1 MTVIVL
7 IVLTVFALAFLL
19 WVACY
24 AGPPDL
30 LGHRTGWRRS
40 SWREAEERA
49 EALVQQLLSD
59 DEYRQL
65 RRYGYLEIASPSLPF
80 RTYRVPRNKG
90 QVGVFEDGVL
100 TMKLCIQSV
109 EPIPDGDTIVMHKL
123 MIEGNE
129 REYLRIANRF
139 PPTFNGMRRG
149 TALW

>member
-1 MTVIVL
+1 VILLL
-7 IVLTVFALAFLL
+7 IVVAIAIGCLLFLAYSLSP
-19 WVACY
+19 ASMQ
-24 AGPPDL
+24 PDFSP
-30 LGHRTGWRRS
+30 WRRA

-49 EALVQQLLSD
+49 DQLVEQLLTF

-65 RRYGYLEIASPSLPF
+65 RRFGYLEVPSPRWPH
-80 RTYRVPRNKG
+80 RIYRVPRHKG

-109 EPIPDGDTIVMHKL
+109 DPIPDGDTLLMHKL

-139 PPTFNGMRRG
+139 PPTFNGARR
-149 TALW
+149 